1 MPVDDSFTMLDL
13 KLDFFYS
20 LFSVLL
26 LLDIIREFVVSENCI
41 SLFLVIF
48 FEPVRYILDNL
59 TKLATFASMESS
71 GKKESSCFSISS
83 LFKCHLILA
92 AFRLMLVFDIH
103 FLYMY

>member
-1 MPVDDSFTMLDL
+1 LISNVIEFKIGRPVPVDDSFTMLDL

-48 FEPVRYILDNL
+48 F
-59 TKLATFASMESS
+59 
-71 GKKESSCFSISS
+71 
-83 LFKCHLILA
+83 
-92 AFRLMLVFDIH
+92 
-103 FLYMY
+103 